1 MKPAL
6 KALLKRAGVYQPV
19 SNAWMRIEPQL
30 IVVSRSILRTN
41 QRLIKAYLAETAEP
55 KLHIGCGANHL
66 EGWLNTELCPHG
78 REIFLNATE
87 AFPLPSGTFAFVYS
101 EHMIEHIPYAQVRA
115 MVGECFRILRPG
127 GVIRL
132 VTPNLAFL
140 TTLLESDLTPFQ
152 DAYIDYSVQQHAIQ
166 DGAGSGVHVF
176 NHFMRAWG
184 HQFIYDQLSLNRL
197 VAQAGFVDVTPASLA
212 ESRHARLQGIAKVD
226 RMPAGFLAAESIVVE
241 ARKPGL

>member
-1 MKPAL
+1 MKTAL
-6 KALLKRAGVYQPV
+6 KGLLKRAGWYQPV
-19 SNAWMRIEPQL
+19 SNAWMRFEPPL
-30 IVVSRSILRTN
+30 IAVTRSLLRTN
-41 QRLIKAYLAETAEP
+41 QRLTSAYLAETTEP

-66 EGWLNTELCPHG
+66 DGWLNTELGPHG
-78 REIFLNATE
+78 REIFLDATQV
-87 AFPLPSGTFAFVYS
+87 FPLPSGVFAFVYS
-101 EHMIEHIPYAQVRA
+101 EHMIEHIPYADARA
-115 MVGECFRILRPG
+115 MVQECFRILRPG

-140 TTLLESDLTPFQ
+140 TTLLERDLTPFQ
-152 DAYIDYSVQQHAIQ
+152 HAYIDYSVQQYAISG
-166 DGAGSGVHVF
+166 GAGSGVHVV

-197 VAQAGFVDVTPASLA
+197 VGEAGFVDVMAGSLS
-212 ESRHARLQGIAKVD
+212 ESRHAQLRGIAKVD

>member
-1 MKPAL
+1 MKTVV
-6 KALLKRAGVYQPV
+6 KSMLKRAGWYQPV
-19 SNAWMRIEPQL
+19 SDAWMRIEPRL
-30 IVVSRSILRTN
+30 IAVSRSILGTN
-41 QRLIKAYLAETAEP
+41 RRLTTAYLAGTDEP

-78 REIFLNATE
+78 REIFLDATNPL
-87 AFPLPSGTFAFVYS
+87 PLPSSTFAFVYS
-101 EHMIEHIPYAQVRA
+101 EHMIEHIPYAQARA
-115 MVGECFRILRPG
+115 MVRECFRILRPG

-132 VTPNLAFL
+132 VTPNLEFL
-140 TTLLESDLTPFQ
+140 NTLLQRDLTPFQ
-152 DAYIDYSVQQHAIQ
+152 DAYIDYSVRQYAIQ

-184 HQFIYDQLSLNRL
+184 HQFIYDQSALNRL
-197 VAQAGFVDVTPASLA
+197 VAEAGFVDVTAGSLS
-212 ESRHARLQGIAKVD
+212 ESRHARLQGVAKVD